1 MTFLLSR
8 NAQDG
13 LPQRLSIDVP
23 ERNELFSALDKIADD
38 PAGGDAYIHAI
49 RTAMNTHLPHRL
61 SAVLSP
67 KKASFTL
74 RSYRISRNV
83 PVDKD
88 VFFFLFPNQDTPS
101 FDEKDTPLRWVQRV
115 FISASLWNHRNL
127 NQVEERIFS
136 I

>member
-67 KKASFTL
+67 KRR
-74 RSYRISRNV
+74 RSHYGLI
-83 PVDKD
+83 
-88 VFFFLFPNQDTPS
+88 VFQEMCRWIKTSFFLFPNQDTPS

>member
-1 MTFLLSR
+1 MDYHNVFQLTY
-8 NAQDG
+8 Q
-13 LPQRLSIDVP
+13 

-88 VFFFLFPNQDTPS
+88 VFFPFPEPRHAFL
-101 FDEKDTPLRWVQRV
+101 R
-115 FISASLWNHRNL
+115 
-127 NQVEERIFS
+127 
-136 I
+136 

>member
-1 MTFLLSR
+1 MDYHNVFQLTY
-8 NAQDG
+8 Q
-13 LPQRLSIDVP
+13 

-88 VFFFLFPNQDTPS
+88 VFFSFSRTKTRLPS
-101 FDEKDTPLRWVQRV
+101 MKKIRRCAGCNASSFRQACGITATSIRLK
-115 FISASLWNHRNL
+115 SA
-127 NQVEERIFS
+127 FS
-136 I
+136 RFKVIIHA